1 MTKSNSRHKLTRRTA
16 LKASAAGFVLTSAA
30 GIGPRF
36 LTRRARAAE
45 YAPGMTGGPTGFPG
59 AERYQYNESMAAGRA
74 IEGIKKLKAEG
85 KAPDKIVSA
94 MVDGAIGHFTN
105 PFPEGAPTALSVWE
119 KETGIPV
126 ELIGIPL
133 ADLYV
138 KTLQDVTT
146 KAAAYD
152 IYCIMVNHFGDL
164 TDAGG
169 LVILDDYIEKH
180 KPDWN
185 DPERGVPDAL
195 YALLYKYKGNVVG
208 MSYDGDFWTWY
219 YRKDLFGDATHKNA
233 FGDKHGYALA
243 PPVTWDQVDDVA
255 SYFASTGIDG
265 HTNYMGKVWGL
276 GTWVMRYVSRAKPN
290 LYLFDLD
297 GNPTIDSDEGIEN
310 TEKHLQYAKYSGKGA
325 SFTWSWFE
333 AYGSM
338 AAGTSAMAGVNTNL
352 AKFLDR
358 EEAQSEEWLT
368 TMIGGKLGA
377 FMPPGYQF
385 GDDLVRRTVFYG
397 NVSTGISSQ
406 SQYPEA
412 AYLFNQWA
420 SSTTIY
426 PWLSANPAGFM
437 DPFQLSNFKDP
448 LIIEQYHAY
457 AMDIIQRTV
466 NYGAPMLSLPGTQ
479 AMHQAMDENLQAA
492 FAGTIT
498 AKEAMQNTAKRWRR
512 TMKKKG
518 MDRMV
523 EAIVEDRKAWP
534 TIIDKMPT

>member
-1 MTKSNSRHKLTRRTA
+1 MSSSRPKVTRRKA
-16 LKASAAGFVLTSAA
+16 LKTGAAGLALTSAV
-30 GIGPRF
+30 GIGPKF
-36 LTRRARAAE
+36 LTPRAHAAG

-85 KAPDKIVSA
+85 KAPEKIVSA

-105 PFPEGAPTALSVWE
+105 AFPEGAPTALEVWE

-133 ADLYV
+133 ADLYA

-146 KAAAYD
+146 RAAQYD
-152 IYCIMVNHFGDL
+152 IYCILVNHFGDL
-164 TDAGG
+164 SDSGG

-185 DPERGVPDAL
+185 DPELGVPDSL

-219 YRKDLFGDATHKNA
+219 YRKDLFGDATHQKA

-243 PPVTWDQVDDVA
+243 TPNTWDQVDDIA
-255 SYFASTGIDG
+255 AYFASTGIDG

-276 GTWVMRYVSRAKPN
+276 GTWVSRYVGRAKPN

-297 GNPTIDSDEGIEN
+297 GNPTIDSPEGIEN
-310 TEKHLQYAKYSGKGA
+310 TEQHLRYNQYSGKGA
-325 SFTWSWFE
+325 AYTWSWFE

-358 EEAQSEEWLT
+358 QEAQSEEWLT
-368 TMIGGKLGA
+368 TTIGGKLGA
-377 FMPPGYQF
+377 FMPPGHQH

-406 SQYPEA
+406 SEYPEA

-466 NYGAPMLSLPGTQ
+466 NYAAPMLSLPGTQ
-479 AMHQAMDENLQAA
+479 AMHQALDENLQSA

-498 AKEAMQNTAKRWRR
+498 AKEAMANTAKRWRR

-534 TIIDKMPT
+534 TVIDKMPT

>member
-1 MTKSNSRHKLTRRTA
+1 MTKRTSKTGVTRRQA
-16 LKASAAGFVLTSAA
+16 LKTGAAGLALTSAA

-36 LTRRARAAE
+36 LTRHASAAD

-59 AERYQYNESMAAGRA
+59 AERYQYNDTMAAGRA

-85 KAPDKIVSA
+85 KAPEKIICA
-94 MVDGAIGHFTN
+94 MVDGAIGHFTKAH
-105 PFPEGAPTALSVWE
+105 PAGAPTALSIWE

-133 ADLYV
+133 DDLYA

-152 IYCIMVNHFGDL
+152 IYCILVNHFGDL
-164 TDAGG
+164 SDAGG
-169 LVILDDYIEKH
+169 LVILDPYVEKYQ
-180 KPDWN
+180 PDWD
-185 DPERGVPDAL
+185 DPERGVSPSV
-195 YALLYKYKGNVVG
+195 YNLLYKYKGNVVG

-219 YRKDLFGDATHKNA
+219 YRKDLFGDASHQKA

-243 PPVTWDQVDDVA
+243 PPVTWGQVDDVA

-310 TEKHLQYAKYSGKGA
+310 TEQHLQYAKYSGKGA

-358 EEAQSEEWLT
+358 PEAKSEEWLT

-377 FMPPGYQF
+377 FMPPGYQL
-385 GDDLVRRTVFYG
+385 GNDLVRRTVFYG

-406 SQYPEA
+406 SEYPEA
-412 AYLFNQWA
+412 AFLFNQWA

-426 PWLSANPAGFM
+426 PWLSANPAGYM

-448 LIIEQYHAY
+448 LIIEAYHAY

-466 NYGAPMLSLPGTQ
+466 NYAAPMLSLPGTQ
-479 AMHQAMDENLQAA
+479 AMHQALDENLQSA

-498 AKEAMQNTAKRWRR
+498 AKEAMQNTAKKWRR
-512 TMKKKG
+512 IVQKKG
-518 MDRMV
+518 ENRMV
-523 EAIVEDRKAWP
+523 DAIVEDRKAWP